1 MSIES
6 YLRAMPKVEL
16 HVHLEGSIRPATLL
30 LLARRNDV
38 ALPARTLD
46 ELRAFYQFTDFAHFI
61 DVYGT
66 IINCLR
72 TPDDFALIVEE
83 FGATMAEQNIRY
95 AEVTW
100 SPVSLVLRLMLPFG
114 DLLAAVNRG
123 RESARARY
131 GVEIRWITDI
141 VRNSYAHGIDGMET
155 AEWAVEGRDHGVV
168 GLGLGGLEPGF
179 GPELFVAPF
188 EYARS
193 RGLHSVPHA
202 GEASGPPSIW
212 GALRL
217 LGAERIGHGIR
228 AIDDPELVTYLRD
241 HQIPLEVCPTSNVCT
256 GVVPSLESH
265 PIRRLFDAGVY
276 LTVNSDDP
284 PMFNTTLTDEYL
296 ALHRSLGFS
305 VDEIEQLVINGV
317 RAAFLPAP
325 EKTQMEQAFIADFAR
340 LRREH
345 LPNGDHQ
352 P

>member
-1 MSIES
+1 MSVES
-6 YLRAMPKVEL
+6 YIRAIPKVEL

-30 LLARRNDV
+30 ELARRNDV

-72 TPDDFALIVEE
+72 APDDFALIVEE

-100 SPVSLVLRLMLPFG
+100 SPVSLVLRLQVPFG

-123 RESARARY
+123 RAAARAKY
-131 GVEIRWITDI
+131 NVEIRWITDI
-141 VRNSYAHGIDGMET
+141 VRNSYAHGISGMET
-155 AEWAVEGRDHGVV
+155 AEWAVAGRDHGIVA
-168 GLGLGGLEPGF
+168 LGLGGLEPGF

-188 EYARS
+188 AYARS
-193 RGLHSVPHA
+193 RGLRSVPHA
-202 GEASGPPSIW
+202 GEASGPESVW
-212 GALRL
+212 GAIRL

-228 AIDDPELVTYLRD
+228 AIDDPELVAYLRE

-256 GVVPSLESH
+256 GVVPRLESH
-265 PIRRLFDAGVY
+265 PIRQLFDSGVY
-276 LTVNSDDP
+276 ITVNSDDP

-296 ALHRSLGFS
+296 ALHQSLGFS
-305 VDEIEQLVINGV
+305 VDEIEQIVLNGV
-317 RAAFLPAP
+317 RAALLPDEHKA
-325 EKTQMEQAFIADFAR
+325 QMEQAFVAEFAR

-345 LPNGDHQ
+345 LADSDHAL
-352 P
+352 